1 MAGGEGEDVE
11 EGKGKGRSCVSK
23 RGGGGGSVQWKE
35 AKLK

>member
-23 RGGGGGSVQWKE
+23 RGGGAAQFNGKRQN
-35 AKLK
+35 